1 MNSNDVLS
9 YFGAFAG
16 LAGLVLSVYVFVFL
30 CLWPWLIYY
39 KLKALVKVG
48 KDQLV
53 ELELIRGRISPPAQ
67 SPKS

>member
-16 LAGLVLSVYVFVFL
+16 IALFLLAVYVAVFL

-48 KDQLV
+48 RDQLV
-53 ELELIRGRISPPAQ
+53 ELEMIRTKVGPRPQ
-67 SPKS
+67 

>member
-1 MNSNDVLS
+1 M
-9 YFGAFAG
+9 
-16 LAGLVLSVYVFVFL
+16 VLSVYVFVFL

-53 ELELIRGRISPPAQ
+53 ELELIRGRIGPPVQ
-67 SPKS
+67 LPKS

>member
-1 MNSNDVLS
+1 MNSQSDLLT
-9 YFGAFAG
+9 YLGAFGA
-16 LAGLVLSVYVFVFL
+16 LALSIVSVYVIVFL

-53 ELELIRGRISPPAQ
+53 ELELIRTRTGPPV
-67 SPKS
+67 P

>member
-9 YFGAFAG
+9 FFGAFAG
-16 LAGLVLSVYVFVFL
+16 LAGAVLAVYVIVFL

-53 ELELIRGRISPPAQ
+53 ELEMIRGKLKQAIQ
-67 SPKS
+67 SPRT